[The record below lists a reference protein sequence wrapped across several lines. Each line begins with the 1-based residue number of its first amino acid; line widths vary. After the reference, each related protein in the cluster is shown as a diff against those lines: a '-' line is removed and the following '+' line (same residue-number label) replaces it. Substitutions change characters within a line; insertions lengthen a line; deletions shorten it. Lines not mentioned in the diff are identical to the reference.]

1 MCLACE
7 MAYLIALED
16 GISPSTGTASHVDR
30 RASGAPQF
38 VCEAPEPEPPQVSAQ
53 PIADER
59 KPVVKSRE

>member
-16 GISPSTGTASHVDR
+16 GIPPSTGTASHVDT
-30 RASGAPQF
+30 RAGDASRF
-38 VCEAPEPEPPQVSAQ
+38 VCDTPEPALSSAQ
-53 PIADER
+53 SVPDGR